1 MHEIRKAFEQWFKTT
16 YTYRMLE
23 EMNYFKM
30 DLFKFIEAPR
40 NEYRHSSVQIAF
52 ITWQSRQGEIDCLK
66 IELNGANE
74 RVALM
79 LNHKNVMVN
88 QKNTVIEEKDKRI
101 KELELWNSNQ
111 ANTIKCKDQNSEQ
124 LKILLQKLIDDEYT
138 TMHPSMAYEI
148 QSILQGES

>member
-30 DLFKFIEAPR
+30 DLLKFIDTPR

-52 ITWQSRQGEIDCLK
+52 ITWQYRQSEIDCLK
-66 IELNGANE
+66 IELKCANE

-88 QKNTVIEEKDKRI
+88 KKNAVIEEKDKRI

-111 ANTIKCKDQNSEQ
+111 ANAIKSRDQHSEQ
-124 LKILLQKLIDDEYT
+124 IKILLQKLIDDDYT
-138 TMHPSMAYEI
+138 TMRPSMAYEI
-148 QSILQGES
+148 QNILQGES

>member
-88 QKNTVIEEKDKRI
+88 QKNTVIEEKDKQI
-101 KELELWNSNQ
+101 NKLLLNMTDMSKGIDQLLEDKNLDIARVKKALVMLSQ
-111 ANTIKCKDQNSEQ
+111 A
-124 LKILLQKLIDDEYT
+124 LR
-138 TMHPSMAYEI
+138 
-148 QSILQGES
+148 G